1 MVPAFCHHHRHR
13 KGANVPRGALYTPMR
28 DARVAELAGRQF
40 NRVSR
45 AQLEALGVSKDAIEH
60 RVDSGRLVIV
70 EQGVLAVAPVLDSD
84 PWGRWMGATLTQ
96 PGSLLSRLS
105 AAVAWGALA
114 HEGGYVTITRPG
126 NGGPRVHG
134 GLRVHRS
141 TNLDADGTELNGVPI
156 TSIAR
161 TLLDIASDVGDAAL
175 ARAVREAVR
184 LELITLYGLADAL
197 GRYRGW
203 RGSRRLAATVARYCG
218 LPIER
223 ARSGAEVR
231 ALELL
236 REVGSG
242 PVTLNRVIAGEEA
255 DLVFPERRLIVEI
268 DGGPFHL
275 DRGAD
280 ARKEAA
286 WRSAGWTVRRL
297 ASDDVYERPEHLL
310 ALADR

>member
-1 MVPAFCHHHRHR
+1 
-13 KGANVPRGALYTPMR
+13 MR
-28 DARVAELAGRQF
+28 DARIAGLAGRQF

-60 RVDSGRLVIV
+60 RVAAGRLVIV
-70 EQGVLAVAPVLDSD
+70 AQGVFALAPVLDD
-84 PWGRWMGATLTQ
+84 EPWGRWMGATLTH

-105 AAVAWGALA
+105 AAVAWGALSR
-114 HEGGYVTITRPG
+114 EGRFVSITRPG
-126 NGGPRVHG
+126 TGGPRRHG
-134 GLRVHRS
+134 DILVHRS
-141 TNLDADGTELNGVPI
+141 GHLDGDRTELRGVPI

-161 TLLDIASDVGDAAL
+161 TLIDITHEVGDRAL

-184 LELITLYGLADAL
+184 LRLITLYELADAL

-203 RGSRRLAATVARYCG
+203 RGSRRLAATVARYSG

-231 ALELL
+231 ALEIV
-236 REVGSG
+236 RAAGYERVG
-242 PVTLNRVIAGEEA
+242 LNLTVAGEEA
-255 DLVFPERRLIVEI
+255 DLVFPGKRRIIEI

-275 DRGAD
+275 DKGAD

-286 WRSAGWTVRRL
+286 WTAAGWEVRRL
-297 ASDDVYERPEHLL
+297 PSSDVYERPAALL
-310 ALADR
+310 SLLDA